1 MQQMRSQE
9 EKWNNAPFKY
19 REAVAW
25 EGRVKDRRVRPPS
38 AWSNT
43 KKRLASPAF
52 PGTRSQERLGHAAL
66 RPTGA
71 RSPGEDGACAG
82 MVHYPRAW
90 TWIQCFLDVHW
101 RWQNVNGEYLNFENS
116 SAWKLF
122 FSINIGVI
130 VRGLRCTS
138 KCHSKFLPTSSSHRA
153 IWGQWGVARM
163 NSLSLTAW
171 DLGFPSGL

>member
-1 MQQMRSQE
+1 MKEGKADKMQQMRSQE

-122 FSINIGVI
+122 FFYKYWSN
-130 VRGLRCTS
+130 
-138 KCHSKFLPTSSSHRA
+138 SSGAEVYIQVSFQ
-153 IWGQWGVARM
+153 I
-163 NSLSLTAW
+163 STYK
-171 DLGFPSGL
+171 